1 MINLDNASKYSKS
14 IGADSKIVC
23 NELIYAMDI
32 VSTNVANTMSIGVSA
47 NSDSKNV
54 RYKIDYYIQFY

>member
-1 MINLDNASKYSKS
+1 MINLNNASKYSKS
-14 IGADSKIVC
+14 IAADSKIVC
-23 NELIYAMDI
+23 NEIIYAMGI
-32 VSTNVANTMSIGVSA
+32 VSTNVANTISISVSA

>member
-14 IGADSKIVC
+14 IRADSKIVC